1 MGFLCLL
8 LPASIS
14 ILVSE
19 KLQKE
24 KRSNRDLVIS
34 YLGYTFIITLIMNII
49 YYYINSSKINYFTEE
64 IFTFGFSIQY
74 MLISL
79 GVAIASACLLFII
92 SKVVQI
98 DIVVKERKRKRGS
111 KKIYEEDLQYF
122 AKNYKRK
129 H

>member
-1 MGFLCLL
+1 MGLLCLL

>member
-98 DIVVKERKRKRGS
+98 DIVVKERKRKRES
-111 KKIYEEDLQYF
+111 KKSYEEDLQYF

>member
-111 KKIYEEDLQYF
+111 KKSYEEDLQYF

>member
-98 DIVVKERKRKRGS
+98 DIVVKERKRKRES

>member
-49 YYYINSSKINYFTEE
+49 YYYINSSKISYFTEE

-111 KKIYEEDLQYF
+111 KKSYEEDLQYF

>member
-98 DIVVKERKRKRGS
+98 DIVVKERKRKRES
-111 KKIYEEDLQYF
+111 KKNYEEDLQYF

>member
-24 KRSNRDLVIS
+24 KRSNRDLLIS

-98 DIVVKERKRKRGS
+98 DIVVKERKRKRES